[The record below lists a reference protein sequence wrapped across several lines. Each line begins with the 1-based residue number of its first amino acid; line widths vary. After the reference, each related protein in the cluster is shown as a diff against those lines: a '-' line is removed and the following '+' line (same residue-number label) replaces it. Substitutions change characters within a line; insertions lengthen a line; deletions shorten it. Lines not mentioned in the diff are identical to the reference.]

1 MDGVLYDSMPNHAY
15 AWEHSTEKFG
25 LKMTQAEAYQF
36 EGMRGVETIK
46 IIAQRQWGRL
56 ISDAESQEIYDE
68 KSAIYASRPEAK
80 IMPGVMDLQRQMKAD
95 GAKIVVVTGSGQRSL
110 LQRLLRDFDGLV
122 SRELMVTS
130 FDVSRGKPQPDPYLM
145 GLQKAGVSAD
155 EAMVVE
161 NAPLGVR
168 AGKAAGI
175 FTVAVNTGP
184 LPDQE
189 LWEAGADLVFP
200 DMYEL
205 HDWWN
210 NQRDKAHV

>member
-68 KSAIYASRPEAK
+68 KSAIYASRPEAR

-130 FDVSRGKPQPDPYLM
+130 FDVKRGKPQPDPYLM
-145 GLQKAGVSAD
+145 GLQKAGVAAD

-189 LWEAGADLVFP
+189 LWDAGADLVFP
-200 DMYEL
+200 DMFKL
-205 HDWWN
+205 HEWWN
-210 NQRDKAHV
+210 NQRKQANV